1 MQTEVEGV
9 TSAIYDAPGA
19 GGEESTNTSGLIIA
33 SARRGRKALRNLIHL
48 TDQAGVEIQSVEVRE
63 PDLEAVFLKLTGRAL
78 RD

>member
-1 MQTEVEGV
+1 MQTEVAGV
-9 TSAIYDAPGA
+9 TSAIYDPPGKE
-19 GGEESTNTSGLIIA
+19 GVESANASGQIVV
-33 SARRGRKALRNLIHL
+33 SARRGRKALPGLIQL